1 MDFKSIMS
9 LFREDDWT
17 GELMEKLDEMLAL
30 GGRMFSYT
38 MNVVIEGANGSDPQ
52 VELFGRDKRI
62 NELMRKIRRR
72 VTTRLSL
79 GGSKGEVPTALIF
92 MNAVKDAERVGDYV
106 KNLYEIA
113 DLQDDE
119 PDRQLYR
126 DWLGERAERIAALI
140 EATREA
146 FAEGD
151 DEASA
156 RVIADCRQLGKECE
170 ATIREITDTVTSV
183 RDAVCL
189 VLALRFYKRIVA
201 HLSNIATTVVMPID
215 LLDFHDEPGN

>member
-9 LFREDDWT
+9 LFREDDWA
-17 GELMEKLDEMLAL
+17 GELMDKLDEMLDL
-30 GGRMFSYT
+30 GGLMFSYAVG
-38 MNVVIEGANGSDPQ
+38 VVIEGESDADAQ
-52 VELFGRDKRI
+52 TELFDRDQRI
-62 NELMRKIRRR
+62 NRLMRKIRRR
-72 VTTRLSL
+72 ITTRLSL
-79 GGSKGEVPTALIF
+79 GGHKGEVPTALIF

-106 KNLYEIA
+106 KNLHEIA
-113 DLQDDE
+113 DLQDDQ

-126 DWLGERAERIAALI
+126 DWLGERAARISTLI

-146 FAEGD
+146 FADGD

-170 ATIREITDTVTSV
+170 ATIREVTDTLTSV

-215 LLDFHDEPGN
+215 LLDFHDEPGD